1 LFARLPLRK
10 ALIGETGNTFKSIR
24 VEIAILL
31 HHFLSHLSSSVTR
44 PRYINIKELKIMFKT
59 LSALLLTI
67 IVGASAVL
75 AQDAQVRSLTSGQK
89 YKIKGAVVSKDDDS
103 TFVVRDTTG
112 VDTRVV
118 VSPEASIKTKGGLF
132 GGGDRIASNQIV
144 RGLYLEVEGRGDN
157 TGNLAA
163 TKVRFDKDDFKVA
176 QSIDTRVG
184 PAEARLTAA
193 EENAQRVSGQ
203 IDELMAISNAA
214 RGGAKAAQE
223 TADAAIE
230 GVNATNNR
238 ITAMDDYVV
247 QSTATVNFKVGSA
260 RLSPEA
266 KASLDEVATAAT
278 TMKGYVIEITGFA
291 SAEGGTAMNKALSQR
306 RAQAVIDYLVETHNV
321 PLRRIGQSYGFGE
334 LQAVADNSTREGREQ
349 NRRVEVKLLVS
360 RGINQNVEVRPIS
373 NDNNDE

>member
-1 LFARLPLRK
+1 MFKKLSGLFLAI
-10 ALIGETGNTFKSIR
+10 LIGTT
-24 VEIAILL
+24 
-31 HHFLSHLSSSVTR
+31 
-44 PRYINIKELKIMFKT
+44 
-59 LSALLLTI
+59 
-67 IVGASAVL
+67 AVL
-75 AQDAQVRSLTSGQK
+75 AQDAQIRTLTSGQK
-89 YKIKGAVVSKDDDS
+89 YKISGAVVAKDDDS
-103 TFVVRDTTG
+103 TFIVRDATG

-118 VSPEASIKTKGGLF
+118 IAPNASIKTDGGFF
-132 GGGDRIASNQIV
+132 GGGDRYPATSIV
-144 RGLYLEVEGRGDN
+144 RGLYLEVEGRGDM
-157 TGNLAA
+157 TGNLGA
-163 TKVRFDKDDFKVA
+163 TKIRFEKDDLRVA
-176 QSIDTRVG
+176 QSIDSRVS

-223 TADAAIE
+223 TADAAVE
-230 GVNATNNR
+230 GVNATNQR

-247 QSTATVNFKVGSA
+247 QSTATVNFRVNSSV
-260 RLSPEA
+260 LSPDA

-291 SAEGGTAMNKALSQR
+291 SAEGGTAHNKRLSQR
-306 RAQAVIDYLVETHNV
+306 RAQSVIDYLVETHNV

-360 RGINQNVEVRPIS
+360 RGINQNVEVRPIMTD
-373 NDNNDE
+373 DNEE

>member
-1 LFARLPLRK
+1 M
-10 ALIGETGNTFKSIR
+10 
-24 VEIAILL
+24 AIL
-31 HHFLSHLSSSVTR
+31 
-44 PRYINIKELKIMFKT
+44 
-59 LSALLLTI
+59 
-67 IVGASAVL
+67 VGSSAVL
-75 AQDAQVRSLTSGQK
+75 AQDAQIRSLTSGQK
-89 YKIKGAVVSKDDDS
+89 YKIKGAVVAKDDDS
-103 TFVVRDTTG
+103 TFVVRDETG

-118 VSPEASIKTKGGLF
+118 IAPGASIKTDGGFF
-132 GGGDRIASNQIV
+132 GGGDRLPATAIV
-144 RGLYLEVEGRGDN
+144 RGLYLEAEGRGDA
-157 TGNLAA
+157 TGNLGA
-163 TKVRFDKDDFKVA
+163 TKIRFEKDDLRVA
-176 QSIDTRVG
+176 QSIDSRVA

-223 TADAAIE
+223 TADAAVE
-230 GVNATNNR
+230 GVNATNAR

-247 QSTATVNFKVGSA
+247 QSTATVNFRVNSS

-266 KASLDEVATAAT
+266 KAQLDEVATAAT

-291 SAEGGTAMNKALSQR
+291 SAEGGTAHNKALSQR

-334 LQAVADNSTREGREQ
+334 LQAVADNTTREGREQ

-360 RGINQNVEVRPIS
+360 RGLNQNVEVRPIATD
-373 NDNNDE
+373 DNEE